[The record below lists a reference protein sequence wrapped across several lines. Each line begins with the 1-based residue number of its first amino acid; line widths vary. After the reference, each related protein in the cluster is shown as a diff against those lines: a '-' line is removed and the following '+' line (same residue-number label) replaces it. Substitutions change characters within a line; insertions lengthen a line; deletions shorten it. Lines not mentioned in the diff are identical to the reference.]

1 MRWKKGVELNINL
14 LIVLIIVV
22 IVLVISIIFFS
33 KGAREVFSGL
43 LTKLK
48 MALGL
53 LNQTKPTS

>member
-1 MRWKKGVELNINL
+1 LNINL